1 MTMKNIFDMEGKIVV
16 ITGGTG
22 FLGRRHAETIADA
35 GGIPV
40 ILDVEEGL
48 IDALVLELDGKYGTG
63 AAGYRTDIT
72 QEKEVAG
79 TCEKVLEEYG
89 RVDVLINNAA
99 NNPVVDRSNRLTNT
113 SRLENFPL
121 AVWEKDIAVGLT
133 GAFLCAK
140 YFGHAMA
147 RAEGGSIINIS
158 SDLGVIAPDQRLY
171 KVDGVPEQ
179 MQSVKPVTYSVV
191 KTGLIGLT
199 RYLATYW
206 ADRDVRCNALCPGG
220 VYNDQGEDFL
230 VRINKLIPLGRMA
243 RPDELGGAVLF
254 LSSNASSYMTGAVIV
269 IDGGRSCW

>member
-1 MTMKNIFDMEGKIVV
+1 LTMKNIFDMEGKIVV

-40 ILDVEEGL
+40 ILDVEEEL
-48 IDALVLELDGKYGTG
+48 IDTLVLELDGKYGTG